1 MCVCVYIYIYIVIY
15 VHMHTHPHIHAH
27 LYTDE
32 CMYNLREIKLWLGAF
47 FSSYHIWRNI
57 KNYRLNFKRN
67 TQWLNGRNYS
77 VQEATVKLTYLFTS
91 FCLHLMFWHDFMWLG
106 NLSVATNMW
115 QSHTMPRPV
124 LHFVITGCVLC
135 DADNGKHEQLFH

>member
-1 MCVCVYIYIYIVIY
+1 VYIYIYIVIY

-47 FSSYHIWRNI
+47 LSSYHIWRNV

-67 TQWLNGRNYS
+67 T
-77 VQEATVKLTYLFTS
+77 
-91 FCLHLMFWHDFMWLG
+91 
-106 NLSVATNMW
+106 
-115 QSHTMPRPV
+115 
-124 LHFVITGCVLC
+124 
-135 DADNGKHEQLFH
+135 